1 MGRDQHRL
9 SATTTCSSLPKLI
22 AEKSIPDP
30 SGAGQVV
37 QSWAAPLVVRN
48 GGSGGAGYEVQ
59 TAGNAGSEPLIFV
72 PRAAR
77 SVTRGS

>member
-1 MGRDQHRL
+1 
-9 SATTTCSSLPKLI
+9 
-22 AEKSIPDP
+22 
-30 SGAGQVV
+30 VV

-48 GGSGGAGYEVQ
+48 GGSGGAGHEVQ

>member
-1 MGRDQHRL
+1 M
-9 SATTTCSSLPKLI
+9 
-22 AEKSIPDP
+22 
-30 SGAGQVV
+30 V

-48 GGSGGAGYEVQ
+48 GGSGGAGHEVQ

-77 SVTRGS
+77 SYEANLRLTCCNETSINYVWEGAMKCDNFRRPSKP

>member
-48 GGSGGAGYEVQ
+48 GGSGGAGRVRGADGRQ
-59 TAGNAGSEPLIFV
+59 RWVRAVDLRPASGSQ
-72 PRAAR
+72 RH
-77 SVTRGS
+77 